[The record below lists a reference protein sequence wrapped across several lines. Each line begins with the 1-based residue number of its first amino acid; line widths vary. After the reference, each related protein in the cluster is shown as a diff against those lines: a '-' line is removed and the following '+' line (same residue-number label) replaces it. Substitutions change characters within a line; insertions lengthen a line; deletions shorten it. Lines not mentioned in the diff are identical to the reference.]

1 MKKLLLLIGLIMCL
15 KADAQPDIKHSI
27 YFKDKKCVYDG
38 NPPEGLSLY
47 QWYWNIE
54 AHSSGNFYAIR
65 PVFVGTGANAQY
77 DVLLYKL
84 NAQFDTLWS
93 KQIGGSEDDWIF
105 SIKELSSGNLVLTGT
120 TSSKDGDV
128 PYGHSYSAKEIWVI
142 KVDTSGNILDGNTFG
157 GSNGSD
163 MRSTILSTDGYLY
176 LCGETLAND
185 YDFTHPSF
193 GGLDNDV
200 WAAKLDTNLNIVW
213 IRVFSGNSA
222 EGGFS
227 IEEVTPNM
235 FVVGIITAG
244 TNSEMLGNLARGV
257 TDVLVYCIDSNKNTI
272 WARRFG
278 SSGLND
284 IRKCLVD
291 PIEKHIY
298 VIGNSQYGDLDVQY
312 QTADSSMNVWVV
324 KLDTL
329 GNIVNSKAYGN
340 KQAGYYTE
348 EMSIVDAIWHNGHVW
363 VTAYSR
369 GGGAD
374 MDPRTGPI
382 SNNNT
387 WIGMIDTQANLV
399 GKYTIGNTGDDSPID
414 FFLKGSELF
423 LHGWVVSPPTNS
435 MSCSGQPLA
444 TYIVSIGVAPLGI
457 NELNTNPNTIKLYP
471 NPNTGQLYV
480 QIKDSKNGATIKY
493 KIINQEG
500 KTCLKGQYIEN
511 LEEQRIDISSL
522 APGSYILHIQ
532 SNKQQYSKQFLKQ

>member
-1 MKKLLLLIGLIMCL
+1 MKKLLLFICLLMCL
-15 KADAQPDIKHSI
+15 KAEAQPDIKHSI

-38 NPPEGLSLY
+38 DPPPNFDLKH
-47 QWYWNIE
+47 WYWNIE

-65 PVFVGTGANAQY
+65 PVLIGTGANTQY

-105 SIKELSSGNLVLTGT
+105 SIKELPSGNLVLTGT
-120 TSSKDGDV
+120 TSSNDGDV
-128 PYGHSYSAKEIWVI
+128 PYGHTYSAKEIWVI

-185 YDFTHPSF
+185 YDFAHPSF

-213 IRVFSGNSA
+213 IRVFSGNFSEA
-222 EGGFS
+222 GFS

-235 FVVGIITAG
+235 FIVGISSPG
-244 TNSEMLGNLARGV
+244 TNSEMLGNQAKGIF
-257 TDVLVYCIDSNKNTI
+257 DVLVYCIDSTKNTI
-272 WARRFG
+272 WAKRLG

-284 IRKCLVD
+284 VRKCLVD
-291 PIEKHIY
+291 PIEKKIY
-298 VIGNSQYGDLDVQY
+298 IVGNSQYGDLDVQY

-329 GNIVNSKAYGN
+329 GNIVNSKSYGN
-340 KQAGYYTE
+340 KEVGYGTE

-363 VTAYSR
+363 VTAFSR

-374 MDPRTGPI
+374 MDPRTGTT

-399 GKYTIGNTGDDSPID
+399 GKYTIGNVGDDTPID
-414 FFLKGSELF
+414 FFSKNGELF
-423 LHGWVVSPPTNS
+423 LHSYTVSLNNN
-435 MSCSGQPLA
+435 MSCTGKLIS
-444 TYIVSIGVAPLGI
+444 TYILNLGVAPLGLTTY
-457 NELNTNPNTIKLYP
+457 NKKDGFELYP
-471 NPNTGQLYV
+471 NPNSGQLFV

-493 KIINQEG
+493 KIVNQVG
-500 KTCLKGQYIEN
+500 KTCLKGQYNQN
-511 LEEQRIDISSL
+511 LEEQQIDISSL

-532 SNKQQYSKQFLKQ
+532 SNKQQYSKQFLKL